1 MFTQCPN
8 CQSRYNLTSAQLR
21 EHRGMIRCENCD
33 TLFDALQLVHDNDN
47 EQTIIKPSES
57 VVLPWEKPPIKLS
70 IYWAIGLII
79 NILLLLGQ
87 SFYFE
92 ARTIS
97 QNPKF
102 RPSLEKVAAG
112 LHHPL
117 PLYQNPDELTVLN
130 SSFEKQSD
138 NSHLLKVSIINQ
150 AEFSQAYPKI
160 KLILLNEAGNSFSH
174 RVFKPS
180 DYLAPAL
187 VNTTL
192 LSDASV
198 EIALAI
204 AAPKTPIGGYA
215 VELLY

>member
-1 MFTQCPN
+1 
-8 CQSRYNLTSAQLR
+8 
-21 EHRGMIRCENCD
+21 MIRCDKCD
-33 TLFDALQLVHDNDN
+33 TLFDALQLAHDSDN
-47 EQTIIKPSES
+47 QEPLITTPSEA

-70 IYWAIGLII
+70 IYWTLGLGI

-102 RPSLEKVAAG
+102 RPSLEKVASG

-117 PLYQNPDELTVLN
+117 PLYQNPDELTVLH
-130 SSFEKQSD
+130 SSFEPQAD
-138 NSHLLKVSIINQ
+138 NSRVLKVSIINQ
-150 AEFSQAYPKI
+150 ADFSQAYPNI
-160 KLILLNEAGNSFSH
+160 KLTLLNEAGNSFSH
-174 RVFKPS
+174 RTFKPS

-187 VNTTL
+187 INTTL
-192 LSDASV
+192 VADASAD
-198 EIALAI
+198 IALQL
-204 AAPKTPIGGYA
+204 AAQQTPIGGYS